1 MEDEEVETTVE
12 RWAGLILLA
21 VIATIVALVLV
32 AGYVW
37 LIFTSGED

>member
-21 VIATIVALVLV
+21 VIATIVVLVLV
-32 AGYVW
+32 AGYFW
-37 LIFTSGED
+37 LIFTSGD